1 MLDGGEKASMFIL
14 LKSGAMLNLFWL
26 QDCFQGKHEKN
37 IVIFYMINGSKV
49 IEEYDTE
56 QEAKKRVDDVHF
68 AMDEAGVGDNKP
80 LIVEELPTENI
91 STRRSYLIRVSDD
104 PEDGYQEWKYIEQPD
119 GTYKWEMLGIQKD
132 YSYSKEDIDTMVSN
146 INNSISNLSNREN
159 MDVSNLTNAINLTNV
174 NLSNL
179 ENRVT
184 NLETDMNI
192 VHNNI
197 ANINT
202 TINTINTNLLNLTN
216 TVNDMNSTFTNNFTN
231 ISNNIT
237 NIQSDIA
244 NINNI
249 LEWNEY

>member
-1 MLDGGEKASMFIL
+1 MFIL
-14 LKSGAMLNLFWL
+14 LKTGAMLNLFWL
-26 QDCFQGKHEKN
+26 QDCFVGKHDKN
-37 IVIFYMINGSKV
+37 IVIFYMVNGSKV
-49 IEEYDTE
+49 IEEYETE
-56 QEAKKRVDDVHF
+56 QEAKNRVDEVHF

-80 LIVEELPTENI
+80 LIVDELPTENI

-119 GTYKWEMLGIQKD
+119 GTFKWEMLGIQKD

-159 MDVSNLTNAINLTNV
+159 LDVSNLTNAINLTNT

-179 ENRVT
+179 ADDVSNLDSRELNHYNNLSNIIT
-184 NLETDMNI
+184 NIINVHNSDMMNI
-192 VHNNI
+192 
-197 ANINT
+197 T
-202 TINTINTNLLNLTN
+202 
-216 TVNDMNSTFTNNFTN
+216 
-231 ISNNIT
+231 NNIT
-237 NIQSDIA
+237 NIQLDIT

>member
-1 MLDGGEKASMFIL
+1 MFIL
-14 LKSGAMLNLFWL
+14 LKNGAMLNLFWL
-26 QDCFQGKHEKN
+26 QDCFVGKHDKN
-37 IVIFYMINGSKV
+37 IVIFYMVNGSKV

-56 QEAKKRVDDVHF
+56 QEAKDRVDEVHF
-68 AMDEAGVGDNKP
+68 SMDEAGVGDNKP

-91 STRRSYLIRVSDD
+91 STRRSYLIRVSED
-104 PEDGYQEWKYIEQPD
+104 PEDGYQEWKYIEGED
-119 GTYKWEMLGIQKD
+119 GTFKWEMLGIQKD

-159 MDVSNLTNAINLTNV
+159 MDVTNLTNAINLTNT

-179 ENRVT
+179 TNRVT
-184 NLETDMNI
+184 NLETDMNT

-197 ANINT
+197 SNIS
-202 TINTINTNLLNLTN
+202 TNLLNLTN
-216 TVNDMNSTFTNNFTN
+216 TVTDMNNTFTNNF
-231 ISNNIT
+231 SNIT
-237 NIQSDIA
+237 NNLA